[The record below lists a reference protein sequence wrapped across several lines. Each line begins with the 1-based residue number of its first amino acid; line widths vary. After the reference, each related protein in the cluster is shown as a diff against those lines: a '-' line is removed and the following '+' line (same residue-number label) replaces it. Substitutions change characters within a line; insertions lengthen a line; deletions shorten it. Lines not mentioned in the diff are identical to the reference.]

1 MDRFEHL
8 RAAGHCCPAALQV
21 TSIFR
26 WNNPAQNWDFWYRGF
41 PDGFHAIQNLIHG
54 ESCYLFYANG
64 VAWVAEW

>member
-1 MDRFEHL
+1 M
-8 RAAGHCCPAALQV
+8 